1 MMTQVRSGVWV
12 ALMLV
17 LQGTAPGTPIAE
29 CRLPDDDDARVYQ
42 LVDKGSDRDPR
53 WWLTLRSRAL
63 AARLIELPLP
73 AAQVSRDARR
83 MTVSSTSAN
92 GGLAI
97 DLVAADAGAMLDVFV
112 NFELEVNVW
121 RDLSPEVERMNTG
134 GPRRDARCRILSPG
148 SGLP

>member
-1 MMTQVRSGVWV
+1 MSGLWSSVCV
-12 ALMLV
+12 ALMV
-17 LQGTAPGTPIAE
+17 VVQPSTPGMPIAE
-29 CRLPDDDDARVYQ
+29 CRLPEDADGRIFQ
-42 LVDKGSDRDPR
+42 LVDRGSDRDPR

-73 AAQVSRDARR
+73 AAKVRREAARI
-83 MTVSSTSAN
+83 TVSSTSAN

-97 DLVAADAGAMLDVFV
+97 DLVAAAAGATLDVFV

-134 GPRRDARCRILSPG
+134 GPRRDARCVILSRG